1 MSDALVRGQP
11 RNTILLVT
19 RNLPP
24 LRGGMERLNRHIA
37 IELQVDFQIC
47 VVGPEGCR
55 VALPDGIKVH
65 EAPARPL
72 WRFLPQA
79 MIQSLR
85 LARQFKPRV
94 VLAGSGLTAP
104 IAVLAAWLAGGRSAL
119 YAHGLDLAV
128 RHRLYRA
135 LWLPFLRRCD
145 LCIVNSHHTKGLAVA
160 AGIKPERITI
170 IHPGV
175 SLPEVGRSSSAEEFR
190 ERYDL
195 SDREILLSVGR
206 LTPRKGLREFV
217 REALPEIVRRHPNA
231 VLLVIGD
238 EAPDALNGAGTG
250 AAIKVQTLARDLGL
264 EQHLLMVGACSDAT
278 LTAAYAAADVCVFPL
293 RQIPGDVEGFGM
305 VAIEAAAHGLAT
317 VAFDVGGVADA
328 VADGRSGWLVPA
340 GDYTTMVERIGRVLL
355 TRRSVQTRMQARA
368 FAEAFDWTHFGSTLR
383 RNIRQLIAGEAT

>member
-1 MSDALVRGQP
+1 MSDASVPRQA

-24 LRGGMERLNRHIA
+24 LRGGMERLNRHVA
-37 IELQVDFQIC
+37 IELQVDFQTC

-55 VALPDGIKVH
+55 VALPDGIEVH
-65 EAPARPL
+65 EAPVRPL

-79 MIQSLR
+79 MILSLR
-85 LARQFKPRV
+85 LARQLKPRV

-104 IAVLAAWLAGGRSAL
+104 IAVLAAWLADGRSAL

-128 RHRLYRA
+128 QHRLYRVM
-135 LWLPFLRRCD
+135 WLPFLRRCD
-145 LCIVNSHHTKGLAVA
+145 LCIVNSHHTKALAMA
-160 AGIKPERITI
+160 AGIKPERIVI

-175 SLPEVGRSSSAEEFR
+175 SLPDVGKSGSAEEFR
-190 ERYDL
+190 EQYGL
-195 SDREILLSVGR
+195 GDREILLSVGR

-217 REALPEIVRRHPNA
+217 REALPEVVRRHPNA

-250 AAIKVQTLARDLGL
+250 AAIKIQTLARELGL
-264 EQHLLMVGACSDAT
+264 EKHLLMIGACSDAA
-278 LTAAYAAADVCVFPL
+278 LAAAYAASDVCVFPL

-305 VAIEAAAHGLAT
+305 VAVEAAAHGLAT

-340 GDYTTMVERIGRVLL
+340 GDYTTMVERIGRVLA
-355 TRRSVQTRMQARA
+355 TRRSAQARTGARA
-368 FAEAFDWTHFGSTLR
+368 FAEAFDWTNFGSTLR
-383 RNIRQLIAGEAT
+383 RDIGQLIASEAA